1 MNRSFC
7 RMAASTLLLAVI
19 STSISARSQRWE
31 HNLYEGVGVVNKFE
45 DNDDQK
51 TAFHVGYGL
60 NYYITPNWSVMP
72 GVALRFKAL
81 GKDNGNSGN
90 CASTYI
96 DVPLLVQYH
105 FGGDKRKGMV
115 VECGPVVSFLA
126 HSNTYDGKYWNTWN
140 PYEGEKM
147 YKHFDVGIRPAVYY
161 ETGHWRFGVQSH
173 VGFLD
178 IKRKFPDRPY
188 ASFFDNKYHAMSLVA
203 TVYYHW

>member
-1 MNRSFC
+1 MR
-7 RMAASTLLLAVI
+7 
-19 STSISARSQRWE
+19 
-31 HNLYEGVGVVNKFE
+31 VNKFE

-60 NYYITPNWSVMP
+60 NYYITPHWSVMP

-203 TVYYHW
+203 TVNYHW

>member
-7 RMAASTLLLAVI
+7 CMATSTLLLAVI
-19 STSISARSQRWE
+19 STSISAQPQRWE

-140 PYEGEKM
+140 PYEGEKCTSTSTWEYAQPSITRQDIGASACSPM
-147 YKHFDVGIRPAVYY
+147 SGSLTSSANFQIDP
-161 ETGHWRFGVQSH
+161 TPRFSTTNTM
-173 VGFLD
+173 
-178 IKRKFPDRPY
+178 P
-188 ASFFDNKYHAMSLVA
+188 
-203 TVYYHW
+203 

>member
-1 MNRSFC
+1 
-7 RMAASTLLLAVI
+7 
-19 STSISARSQRWE
+19 
-31 HNLYEGVGVVNKFE
+31 
-45 DNDDQK
+45 
-51 TAFHVGYGL
+51 
-60 NYYITPNWSVMP
+60 
-72 GVALRFKAL
+72 
-81 GKDNGNSGN
+81 
-90 CASTYI
+90 
-96 DVPLLVQYH
+96 
-105 FGGDKRKGMV
+105 MV

-203 TVYYHW
+203 TVNYHW